1 MEMAMAKLVVGNR
14 EFDDQ
19 GTFVRSGRRCG
30 TPQLNEFQKQRVR
43 AHLRTARANG
53 MDAEAVARI
62 EVPVHFHVVH
72 DGTEGALTDQE
83 IDSQLNVLNDRFKP
97 YDVVFTKASVDR
109 TDNPVWFQ
117 MTMGS
122 AAERRAKTTLGKA
135 QDRALNFY
143 TAGIGAS
150 LLGWA
155 TFPTDLAGDPVRDGV
170 VILYSTLPGGST
182 APYDLG
188 LTAVHEV
195 GHWLGLYHTFEGG
208 CTPPGDE
215 VADTPFEAS
224 PNFGPAN
231 PSRDTCPN
239 DSGNDPTTNYM
250 DYTDDAGMTEF
261 SPGQVTRVKEQ
272 VTLYRPALLSD
283 ADADATDSARAGI
296 DLETGDF

>member
-1 MEMAMAKLVVGNR
+1 MAKLVLGGR
-14 EFDDQ
+14 EFDSQ
-19 GTFVRSGRRCG
+19 EAFVRSGRRCG
-30 TPQLNEFQKQRVR
+30 TPQLNDFQKERVR

-53 MDAEAVARI
+53 LDASDVTRI
-62 EVPVHFHVVH
+62 EIPVHFHVIH
-72 DGTEGALTDQE
+72 DGDTGALSDQE
-83 IDSQLNVLNDRFKP
+83 MDAQLTVLNDSFQKH
-97 YDVVFTKASVDR
+97 DVVFHRASVDR
-109 TDNPVWFQ
+109 TDDAVWFR

-122 AAERRAKTTLGKA
+122 AAERKAKAALGRD

-143 TAGIGAS
+143 TAGIGQN

-155 TFPTDLAGDPVRDGV
+155 TFPTDLPGDPVRDGV
-170 VILYSTLPGGST
+170 VVLYSTLPGGSS

-195 GHWLGLYHTFEGG
+195 GHWVGLYHTFEGG

-239 DSGNDPTTNYM
+239 DSGTDPTTNYM

-261 SPGQVTRVKEQ
+261 SPGQVTRLREEI
-272 VTLYRPALLSD
+272 TIYRPALLGEGL
-283 ADADATDSARAGI
+283 ADATDSARAGI